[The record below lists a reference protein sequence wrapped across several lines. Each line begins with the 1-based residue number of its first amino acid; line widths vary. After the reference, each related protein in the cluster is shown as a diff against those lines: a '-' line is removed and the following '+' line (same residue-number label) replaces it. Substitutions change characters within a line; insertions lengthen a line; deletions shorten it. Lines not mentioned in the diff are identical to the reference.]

1 MTVKHGIIKQTIK
14 VKGVLFSMSNT
25 NSYESPFC
33 TRYASEEMQYIFS
46 ADKKFTTWR
55 RLWVA
60 LARAEMKLGL
70 PVTQEQVDELEKNIE
85 NIDYETAA
93 AREKEVR
100 HDVMAHV
107 YTYGKACPKAKGIIH
122 LGATSCY
129 VGDNTDVIIMR
140 DALKVI
146 RRKLINV
153 IAQLSDFAMKYKD
166 MPCLAY
172 THLQPAQLTTVGKRA
187 TLWTNELLMDLRE
200 IERRISDLQLLGS
213 KGTTGTQASFMELFH
228 GDTDKIK
235 QLEKMIAEEMGFESC
250 VPVSGQTYSR
260 KVDSFVVN
268 ALAGIAESCS
278 KFSNDMRIL
287 QSFKEMEE
295 PFEKSQIGSSAM
307 AYKRNPMRCERI
319 TSLSRYLMIDCL
331 NPAFTAGTQW
341 FERTLD
347 DSANKRISVAEAFLA
362 ADAILNIMI
371 NVTSGMVV
379 YPKIVRKRVM
389 AELPFMATENI
400 MMDAVEKGGDR
411 QELHEK
417 IRQYSMEAGKKVKE
431 EGLENDLCERIL
443 ADPMFMITKE
453 EMDAIMSPENFT
465 GRSSQQ
471 VEEFVNEFVKPILH
485 ANKDI
490 LNETYEMKN

>member
-1 MTVKHGIIKQTIK
+1 
-14 VKGVLFSMSNT
+14 MSNT

-70 PVTQEQVDELEKNIE
+70 PVTEAQVKQLEE
-85 NIDYETAA
+85 NIDNIDYDMAA

-107 YTYGKACPKAKGIIH
+107 YTYGQACPDAKGIIH

-140 DALKVI
+140 DALQVI

-166 MPCLAY
+166 MPALAY

-187 TLWTNELLMDLRE
+187 TLWTNELLMDLKE

-213 KGTTGTQASFMELFH
+213 KGTTGTQASFMELFE

-268 ALAGIAESCS
+268 ALAGIAQSCS

-307 AYKRNPMRCERI
+307 AYKRNPMRSERI
-319 TSLSRYLMIDCL
+319 TSLSRYLMVDVL
-331 NPAFTAGTQW
+331 NPAFTAVTQW

-400 MMDAVEKGGDR
+400 MMDAVKKGGDR
-411 QELHEK
+411 QALHEK

-453 EMDAIMSPENFT
+453 EMDAIMAPENFT
-465 GRSSQQ
+465 GRSAQQ
-471 VEEFVNEFVKPILH
+471 VEEFVSELVQPILE

-490 LNETYEMKN
+490 LNETFEMKN

>member
-1 MTVKHGIIKQTIK
+1 MG
-14 VKGVLFSMSNT
+14 NT

-70 PVTQEQVDELEKNIE
+70 PVTQAQVDQLEANIE
-85 NIDYETAA
+85 NIDYEMAA
-93 AREKEVR
+93 QREKEVR

-107 YTYGKACPKAKGIIH
+107 YTYGKACPDAAGIIH

-129 VGDNTDVIIMR
+129 VGDNTDIIIMK

-172 THLQPAQLTTVGKRA
+172 THLQPAQLTTIGKRA
-187 TLWTNELLMDLRE
+187 TLWTNELLYDLKE
-200 IERRISDLQLLGS
+200 IERKISDLQLLGS
-213 KGTTGTQASFMELFH
+213 KGTTGTQASFMELFE

-235 QLEKMIAEEMGFESC
+235 RLEKMIAEEMGFESC

-260 KVDSFVVN
+260 KIDSFVVN
-268 ALAGIAESCS
+268 ALAGIAQSCS
-278 KFSNDMRIL
+278 KFSNDMRLL

-319 TSLSRYLMIDCL
+319 TSLSRYLMTDVL
-331 NPAFTAGTQW
+331 NPEFTAGTQW

-362 ADAILNIMI
+362 CDAILNIMI

-379 YPKIVRKRVM
+379 YPKIVRRRVM

-400 MMDAVEKGGDR
+400 MMDAVKKGGNR

-417 IRQYSMEAGKKVKE
+417 IRQYSMQAGKQVKE
-431 EGLENDLCERIL
+431 EGLDNDLCERIL
-443 ADPMFMITKE
+443 NDPMFKITKE
-453 EMDAIMSPENFT
+453 EMENIMKPENFT
-465 GRSSQQ
+465 GRSAQQ
-471 VEEFVNEFVKPILH
+471 TEEFVEEFVKPILQ

-490 LNETYEMKN
+490 LNETFEMKN

>member
-1 MTVKHGIIKQTIK
+1 
-14 VKGVLFSMSNT
+14 MSNT

-46 ADKKFTTWR
+46 ADKKFSTWR

-70 PVTQEQVDELEKNIE
+70 PVTQEQVDELEANID
-85 NIDYETAA
+85 NIDYEYA
-93 AREKEVR
+93 EKEERIVR

-107 YTYGKACPKAKGIIH
+107 HTYGKACPKADGIIH

-153 IAQLSDFAMKYKD
+153 IANLSDFAMKYKD

-187 TLWTNELLMDLRE
+187 TLWTNELLMDLTE
-200 IERRISDLQLLGS
+200 IERRISDLKLLGS
-213 KGTTGTQASFMELFH
+213 KGTTGTQASFMELFE

-235 QLEKMIAEEMGFESC
+235 QLEKMIAEEMGFDSV

-268 ALAGIAESCS
+268 SLAGIAQSCS

-295 PFEKSQIGSSAM
+295 PFEKTQIGSSAM
-307 AYKRNPMRCERI
+307 AYKRNPMRSERI

-379 YPKIVRKRVM
+379 YPKIVRRRVM

-400 MMDAVEKGGDR
+400 MMNAVKKGGNR

-431 EGLENDLCERIL
+431 EGLDNDLCDRIL

-453 EMDAIMSPENFT
+453 EMDDIMKPENFT
-465 GRSSQQ
+465 GRSAQQ
-471 VEEFVNEFVKPILH
+471 VEEFVSECVKPILD

>member
-1 MTVKHGIIKQTIK
+1 
-14 VKGVLFSMSNT
+14 MSNT

-70 PVTQEQVDELEKNIE
+70 PVTEAQVKQLEE
-85 NIDYETAA
+85 NIDNIDYDMAA

-107 YTYGKACPKAKGIIH
+107 YTYGQACPDAKGIIH

-140 DALKVI
+140 DALQVI

-166 MPCLAY
+166 MPALAY

-187 TLWTNELLMDLRE
+187 TLWTNELLMDLKE

-213 KGTTGTQASFMELFH
+213 KGTTGTQASFMELFE

-268 ALAGIAESCS
+268 ALAGIAQSCS

-307 AYKRNPMRCERI
+307 AYKRNPMRSERI
-319 TSLSRYLMIDCL
+319 TSLSRYLMVDVL

-371 NVTSGMVV
+371 NVTSGMVA

-400 MMDAVEKGGDR
+400 MMDAVKKGGDR
-411 QELHEK
+411 QALHEK

-453 EMDAIMSPENFT
+453 EMDAIMAPENFT
-465 GRSSQQ
+465 GRSAQQ
-471 VEEFVNEFVKPILH
+471 VEEFVSELVQPILE

-490 LNETYEMKN
+490 LNETFEMKN